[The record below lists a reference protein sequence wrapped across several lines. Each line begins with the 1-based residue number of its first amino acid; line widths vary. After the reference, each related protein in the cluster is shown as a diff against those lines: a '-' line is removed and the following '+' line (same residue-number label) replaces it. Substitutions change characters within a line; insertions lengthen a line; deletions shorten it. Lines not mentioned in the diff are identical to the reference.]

1 MTILQSSL
9 HEPAVMAV
17 LDRLHGHDRANLLG
31 FLPAAVPTIVEGWFG
46 RRPSI
51 ELEAKRFRK
60 MAIGLDRDCGR
71 LAYLTARAINAKRIV
86 EFGTSF
92 GISTLYLAAAVRDN
106 GGGIVIGSE
115 IEPGKIKVARANI
128 AEAGLTAFAE
138 IRAGNALESL
148 ADPGGAVD
156 VVLLDGWKDLYL
168 PVLRMIEPHLRPGA
182 VILADNITMFKS
194 ALRPYVDYVQDINN
208 GYQSVTLKIGSG
220 FEYSV
225 RV

>member
-115 IEPGKIKVARANI
+115 IEPGKIKAARANI

-194 ALRPYVDYVQDINN
+194 ALRPYVDYVQDITN

>member
-1 MTILQSSL
+1 MQNSL
-9 HEPAVMAV
+9 NDPAVMAV
-17 LDRLHGHDRANLLG
+17 LDRLHGHDRANVLG

-60 MAIGLDRDCGR
+60 MAIGLDRDCGK
-71 LAYLTARAINAKRIV
+71 LAYLTARAIRAQRIV

-115 IEPGKIKVARANI
+115 IEPGKIEEARANI
-128 AEAGLTAFAE
+128 AAAGLIAFAE
-138 IRAGNALESL
+138 VRAGNALESL
-148 ADPGGAVD
+148 ADPDGAVD
-156 VVLLDGWKDLYL
+156 LVLLDGWKDLYL
-168 PVLRMIEPHLRPGA
+168 PVLRLIEPHLRPGA

-194 ALRPYVDYVQDINN
+194 ALRPYVDYVQDVAN

>member
-1 MTILQSSL
+1 
-9 HEPAVMAV
+9 MAV

-92 GISTLYLAAAVRDN
+92 GISTLYLAAALQDN
-106 GGGIVIGSE
+106 GGGIVIGSD

-128 AEAGLTAFAE
+128 AEAGLATFAE
-138 IRAGNALESL
+138 IREGNALESL
-148 ADPGGAVD
+148 ADPGGVID
-156 VVLLDGWKDLYL
+156 MVLLDGWKDLYL

-194 ALRPYVDYVQDINN
+194 ALRPYVDYVQDVAN
-208 GYQSVTLKIGSG
+208 GYHSVTLKIGSG

-225 RV
+225 RG

>member
-9 HEPAVMAV
+9 NEPAVIAV
-17 LDRLHGHDRANLLG
+17 LARLHGHDRANLLG

-46 RRPSI
+46 RKPSI

-115 IEPGKIKVARANI
+115 IEPGKIKEAHANI
-128 AEAGLTAFAE
+128 AEAGLAAFVA

-148 ADPGGAVD
+148 ADPDGAVD
-156 VVLLDGWKDLYL
+156 MVLLDGWKDLYL
-168 PVLRMIEPHLRPGA
+168 PVLRLLEPHLRPGA
-182 VILADNITMFKS
+182 VILADNITMFRS
-194 ALRPYVDYVQDINN
+194 ALRPYVDYVQDSAN

>member
-1 MTILQSSL
+1 MQNSL
-9 HEPAVMAV
+9 NDPAVLAV
-17 LDRLHGHDRANLLG
+17 LDRLHGHDRANVLG

-60 MAIGLDRDCGR
+60 MAIGLDRDCGK
-71 LAYLTARAINAKRIV
+71 LAYLTARAIRAQRIV

-115 IEPGKIKVARANI
+115 IEPGKIEEARANI
-128 AEAGLTAFAE
+128 AAAGLTAFAE
-138 IRAGNALESL
+138 VRAGNALESL
-148 ADPGGAVD
+148 TDPDGAVD
-156 VVLLDGWKDLYL
+156 LVLLDGWKDLYL
-168 PVLRMIEPHLRPGA
+168 PVLRLIEPHLRPGA

-194 ALRPYVDYVQDINN
+194 ALRSYVDYVQDVAN

>member
-1 MTILQSSL
+1 MADQFIVTFDSHGLSL
-9 HEPAVMAV
+9 
-17 LDRLHGHDRANLLG
+17 
-31 FLPAAVPTIVEGWFG
+31 EG
-46 RRPSI
+46 
-51 ELEAKRFRK
+51 RK
-60 MAIGLDRDCGR
+60 FSEKQIMSA
-71 LAYLTARAINAKRIV
+71 LA
-86 EFGTSF
+86 
-92 GISTLYLAAAVRDN
+92 
-106 GGGIVIGSE
+106 
-115 IEPGKIKVARANI
+115 EPGKIKAARANI

-194 ALRPYVDYVQDINN
+194 ALRPYVDYVQDINH
-208 GYQSVTLKIGSG
+208 GYRSITLKPDSG
-220 FEYSV
+220 FDYSV

>member
-1 MTILQSSL
+1 MQNSL
-9 HEPAVMAV
+9 NDPAVMAV
-17 LDRLHGHDRANLLG
+17 LDRLHGHDRANVLG
-31 FLPAAVPTIVEGWFG
+31 FLAAAVPTIVEGWFG

-60 MAIGLDRDCGR
+60 MAIGLDRDCGK
-71 LAYLTARAINAKRIV
+71 LAYLTARAIRAQRIV

-115 IEPGKIKVARANI
+115 IEPGKIEEARANI
-128 AEAGLTAFAE
+128 AAAGLIAFAE
-138 IRAGNALESL
+138 VRAGNALESL
-148 ADPGGAVD
+148 ADPDGAVD
-156 VVLLDGWKDLYL
+156 LVLLDGWKDLYL
-168 PVLRMIEPHLRPGA
+168 PVLRLIEPHLRPGA

-194 ALRPYVDYVQDINN
+194 ALRPYVDYVQDVAN